1 MKRFLKCVCLV
12 LSLSLL
18 LSVPVRAAETPNTRA
33 SNFFTASSV
42 YLYRTTGSSF
52 QAWFEVTCK
61 RTMDQVGAKEI
72 KIQRS
77 EDNVNWSTVYTF
89 RMDDHYST
97 LICEDTAGHMA
108 CVNYTGSHGCYYRAY
123 YNLYAKDETGI
134 GTWGRYSEVIY
145 ID

>member
-1 MKRFLKCVCLV
+1 MKRFSRMMCLF
-12 LSLSLL
+12 
-18 LSVPVRAAETPNTRA
+18 LSVAMLLAIPAHAAEAGNSRA
-33 SNFFTASSV
+33 SSYFGSSAV

-52 QAWFEVTCK
+52 QAWFEVTCV

-89 RMDDHYST
+89 TMNDHYST
-97 LICEDTAGHMA
+97 LIRENKAGHMA

-123 YNLYAKDETGI
+123 YKLYAKDETGS
-134 GTWGRYSEVIY
+134 GTWARYSEVIY